1 MSSRAISPR
10 PGGVIA
16 ATALISALVLTVPAA
31 PAAAQA
37 SALLPGPVVEA
48 LASEVSG
55 DAAMRT
61 IDVISEYHRMRGSSG
76 YLAAAEAIAE
86 QARSYGLT
94 EVRIEEFA
102 TDGRTF
108 YGTQRSR
115 PAWDAEFAE
124 LWELE
129 AAGAGGWRRVL
140 RHASWEAL
148 PVSLAQDSR
157 SGRAKAELVDV
168 GAGTGDS
175 DYAGK
180 DVRGKLVLT
189 SSQPGAV
196 APLAVG
202 RHGAAGIVSW
212 AQNQRSAWWGED
224 TRLVRWGHLDTFAEH
239 RTFAFMVSPKT
250 AAEWSTRLARGGTVM
265 LEAAV
270 DAGPAPGVYH
280 VVTAAVPGGDP
291 ALAHEEIVFTCH
303 LDHQR
308 PGANDNA
315 SGCAAI
321 LETARTIAKLIDE
334 GRIERPAR
342 TLRFVWPPE
351 IEGTLAILTA
361 RPDWARR
368 VRAVVHL
375 DMVGGGPETK
385 AVFHVTR
392 GPASLPSF
400 INDVAEAFAHFVN
413 EESYRFAATGVA
425 DHPLVAAGGG
435 REPLQARFA
444 DFSMGSDHQIYTD
457 GTWRI
462 PAIYFNDW
470 PDRYIHTHRDEPAN
484 IDPTKLQRAA
494 FMAAANGYFLARM
507 GEGDMPAAERA
518 VAIAR
523 HRRAAED
530 LRREPLLP
538 GAERENYRRF
548 RQDFERRVD
557 ASIREFLAPVART
570 AADPVRS
577 GVRRPHDPGAERQP
591 DEERLTAPGA
601 PRAVQTPSATTVYR
615 RNPALQGPLTT
626 FGYDYLDDHL
636 GPERVAQLRLLRH
649 LGLWGAGGEYA
660 YEVLNLVD
668 GRRSV
673 SGIRDAVSA
682 IYGPVPVELVEEY
695 LAALERVGGITRER
709 LLR

>member
-1 MSSRAISPR
+1 MPPVLSRSCPARPAAGLPILIALALLAASPLDAQV
-10 PGGVIA
+10 PDLLPEPVIA
-16 ATALISALVLTVPAA
+16 ALAA
-31 PAAAQA
+31 
-37 SALLPGPVVEA
+37 
-48 LASEVSG
+48 EVAG
-55 DAAMRT
+55 DAAKRT
-61 IDVISEYHRMRGSSG
+61 LDVLAEHHRMRGSAG
-76 YLAAAEAIAE
+76 FRAAAEAVA
-86 QARSYGLT
+86 ARARAYGLAD
-94 EVRIEEFA
+94 VRIEEFPA
-102 TDGRTF
+102 DGRIF

-115 PAWDAEFAE
+115 PAWDARFAE
-124 LWELE
+124 LWEL
-129 AAGAGGWRRVL
+129 APDGAGGWRRVV
-140 RHASWEAL
+140 RHASWEAM
-148 PVSLAQDSR
+148 PVSLAQDSE
-157 SGRAKAELVDV
+157 SGRATAELVDV
-168 GAGTGDS
+168 GTGTSES

-202 RHGAAGIVSW
+202 RHGAAGLVSW
-212 AQNQRSAWWGED
+212 AQNQPSAWWGED

-250 AAEWSTRLARGGTVM
+250 AGEWAARLARGGTVM
-265 LEAAV
+265 LEATV
-270 DAGPAPGVYH
+270 DAGQAPGVYH
-280 VVTAAVPGGDP
+280 IVTAAIPGGDP

-321 LETARTIAKLIDE
+321 LEAGRTLAKLIDE

-342 TLRFVWPPE
+342 TIRFVWPPE

-392 GPASLPSF
+392 GPATLPSF

-413 EESYRFAATGVA
+413 EESYGLAATGSA
-425 DHPLVAAGGG
+425 DFPLVAPGGG

-444 DFSMGSDHQIYTD
+444 GFSMGSDHQIYTD

-484 IDPTKLQRAA
+484 IDPTKLGRVA
-494 FMAAANGYFLARM
+494 FLAAANGYFLAGM
-507 GEGDMPAAERA
+507 DSGDIPAAERA
-518 VAIAR
+518 VALAR
-523 HRRAAED
+523 LRRVAED
-530 LRREPLLP
+530 IRHEPLLP
-538 GAERENYRRF
+538 AAERGNYRGF

-557 ASIREFLAPVART
+557 ASIREFLRPVPRT
-570 AADPVRS
+570 AAEPPRS
-577 GVRRPHDPGAERQP
+577 GVRHPHDPAAARQP
-591 DEERLTAPGA
+591 GEELLTTPDA
-601 PRAVQTPSATTVYR
+601 PRAVRTPSATTVYR

-636 GPERVAQLRLLRH
+636 GLERVAALRLLRH
-649 LGLWGAGGEYA
+649 VGLRGGGGEYP

-673 SGIRDAVSA
+673 AAIRDTVSA
-682 IYGPVPVELVEEY
+682 IYGAVSLELVTEY
-695 LAALERVGGITRER
+695 LAALESVGVIVR
-709 LLR
+709 